1 MPSPQLVCSL
11 TTSQIFLK
19 ADHVKHPDAPQLPL
33 AAGQSAGCRPNGPP
47 FHHRS
52 QRRHGR
58 APPPRT
64 AQRSVALPT
73 PSVQPPSL
81 QNLKTKTSVAG
92 NPQFVVAMAATD
104 TSHHTSVTGNLGDS
118 NVCEEAPI

>member
-1 MPSPQLVCSL
+1 MAETGVSRPPQEPEEARKSPP
-11 TTSQIFLK
+11 T
-19 ADHVKHPDAPQLPL
+19 P
-33 AAGQSAGCRPNGPP
+33 
-47 FHHRS
+47 
-52 QRRHGR
+52 HGR